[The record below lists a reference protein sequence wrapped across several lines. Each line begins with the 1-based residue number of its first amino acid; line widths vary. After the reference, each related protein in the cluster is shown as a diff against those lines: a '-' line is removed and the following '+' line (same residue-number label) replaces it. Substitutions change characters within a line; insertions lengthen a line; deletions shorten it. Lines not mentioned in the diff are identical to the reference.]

1 MKSASAVTL
10 LLCLAATPVLA
21 QSHTST
27 NPLWAEIDRRTEA
40 VLPKVIAWRRDIHQ
54 NPELGNREI
63 RTSALVAT
71 HLKALGLE
79 VRTGV
84 AHTGVI
90 GVLRGG
96 KPGPVVALRAD
107 MDALPVTEEA
117 DVPFRSTAKAQW
129 AGKEVGV
136 MHACGHDNHTAILMG
151 VAEVL
156 AGMRARL
163 PGTVKFMFQPAE
175 EGTPTG
181 EDGGAKLLIAEG
193 ALENPKVDAVFGL
206 HVFPYEVGSIVYKP
220 EGIMAASDGLEITV
234 RGRQTHG
241 ALPWEG
247 VDPIVVTSQIVLGL
261 QTIVSRQIDLTKAPA
276 IVTLGIIQGGNRY
289 NIIPEEVKLTGT
301 IRTFDPAMRLD
312 IHDRIKRTA
321 ENIAEA
327 GGATATVKIEFGNVV
342 TYNDPALT
350 QRMGP
355 TLKRV
360 AGAEHWNPNGRVT
373 TTSEDFADYQ
383 QKLPGIFFFLGI
395 TPKGADPK
403 TVAPNHS
410 PRFFAD
416 EAALPVGVR
425 ALSNLAVDYL
435 AGGK

>member
-1 MKSASAVTL
+1 M
-10 LLCLAATPVLA
+10 
-21 QSHTST
+21 
-27 NPLWAEIDRRTEA
+27 
-40 VLPKVIAWRRDIHQ
+40 
-54 NPELGNREI
+54 
-63 RTSALVAT
+63 
-71 HLKALGLE
+71 LKALHRRWPPGRSRARSWSRSRLLRPLLALSLAAGPAGAEEMPLSAAAPGSAAAEAPQGSGAATATASSVDVDQAIDETVSSWDLGLVE
-79 VRTGV
+79 LMGLVAAAVASAFSLRKIRGTSTPYSLPVSLAGLKLATGALTAFLGLMLMRGNFV
-84 AHTGVI
+84 PGLSALDSSAQILAWAIVFGYSQQIFTRFI
-90 GVLRGG
+90 DRQAQSVLDSVGG
-96 KPGPVVALRAD
+96 HGAYPHATRDPVVIA
-107 MDALPVTEEA
+107 
-117 DVPFRSTAKAQW
+117 AQ
-129 AGKEVGV
+129 VV
-136 MHACGHDNHTAILMG
+136 
-151 VAEVL
+151 VA
-156 AGMRARL
+156 
-163 PGTVKFMFQPAE
+163 
-175 EGTPTG
+175 
-181 EDGGAKLLIAEG
+181 
-193 ALENPKVDAVFGL
+193 
-206 HVFPYEVGSIVYKP
+206 
-220 EGIMAASDGLEITV
+220 
-234 RGRQTHG
+234 
-241 ALPWEG
+241 
-247 VDPIVVTSQIVLGL
+247 L

-360 AGAEHWNPNGRVT
+360 AGPEHWFPNGRVT

-383 QKLPGIFFFLGI
+383 QKVPGIFFFLGI